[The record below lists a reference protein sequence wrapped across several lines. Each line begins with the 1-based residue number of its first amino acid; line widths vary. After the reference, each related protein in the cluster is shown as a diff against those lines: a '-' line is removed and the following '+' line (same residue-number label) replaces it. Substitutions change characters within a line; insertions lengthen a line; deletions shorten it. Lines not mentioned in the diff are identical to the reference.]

1 MANWGFLGAGSI
13 AASSLAPAVH
23 AADGPRLHAVAAT
36 DAQRAKALDPAR
48 VYTRYEDL
56 LDDPAVDVVYI
67 ALHNSA
73 HRPWVERALRAGK
86 HVLCE
91 KPLGLTAAEV
101 TAMTATARSTG
112 RLLVEAAWNR
122 WHPRTRDLESMITGG
137 AIGTVHTVTAR
148 FDGLAPAPGNYRLD
162 ATLGGGALYDVGYYA
177 VSAALAAFAWQAPD
191 VVRAEQDHWETG
203 SADSATR
210 FLLTFPSR
218 GMAEVG
224 CSLTGDM
231 SETFTTTGTS
241 GSLTL
246 TPPAFCAGAAPSTL
260 TTTGGGLPR
269 HYPAQDPYRLMVESV
284 DSAADGDTS
293 AHLVPLA
300 ESLLIARTLD
310 AVRSRVASGDLPSP
324 RH

>member
-36 DAQRAKALDPAR
+36 DARRARTLAPAR

-56 LDDPAVDVVYI
+56 LDDPAVDIVYV

-101 TAMTATARSTG
+101 SAMTATARAAG

-122 WHPRTRDLESMITGG
+122 WHPRTRDLEDLITRG
-137 AIGTVHTVTAR
+137 AIGTVHTVAAR

-162 ATLGGGALYDVGYYA
+162 IALGGGALYDVGYYA
-177 VSAALAAFAWQAPD
+177 VSAALAAFGWRAPT
-191 VVRAEQDHWETG
+191 VVRAEQEHWRPG
-203 SADSATR
+203 SADSVTR
-210 FLLTFPSR
+210 FLLEFR
-218 GMAEVG
+218 GRGTAEVG
-224 CSLTGDM
+224 CSLVGGM
-231 SETFTTTGTS
+231 SETFTTTGTG
-241 GSLTL
+241 GSITL
-246 TPPAFCAGAAPSTL
+246 TPPAFCAGSAPTTL
-260 TTTGGGLPR
+260 TTTGGDRR

-284 DSAADGDTS
+284 DAAAHGDTT
-293 AHLVPLA
+293 AHLVPIA
-300 ESLLIARTLD
+300 QSLLIATTLD
-310 AVRSRVASGDLPSP
+310 GVRSHLARGC
-324 RH
+324 R